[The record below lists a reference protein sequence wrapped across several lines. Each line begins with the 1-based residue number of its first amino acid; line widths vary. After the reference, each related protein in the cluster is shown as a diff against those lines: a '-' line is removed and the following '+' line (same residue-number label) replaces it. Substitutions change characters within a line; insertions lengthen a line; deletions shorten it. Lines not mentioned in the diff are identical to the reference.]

1 MESMDGK
8 LTGIIE
14 AVRVSW
20 EKNLWSISS
29 LCADF
34 MYGSGK
40 YPDLH
45 SPQFKRFAL

>member
-1 MESMDGK
+1 MAK

-14 AVRVSW
+14 AVRVSF
-20 EKNLWSISS
+20 EKNLSSISS

-34 MYGSGK
+34 MYGSRK

-45 SPQFKRFAL
+45 SPQFKRYTL